1 MTDEANALP
10 DVVYQSDD
18 PPSGRFYLFLETEDE
33 QGYWIPV
40 SYDMFRT
47 AREVGPIGV
56 AAYDNNSDRQMSF
69 EDAPDH
75 LSNAKRI
82 ALTYAR
88 RTGRRTRLIRRRDL
102 SVIHVAG
109 KEIPRGFNI

>member
-1 MTDEANALP
+1 MTDQANALP
-10 DVVYQSDD
+10 DVVYQSWD
-18 PPSGRFYLFLETEDE
+18 PPSGGFFLFLETEDE

-40 SYDMFRT
+40 SYDMFRA
-47 AREVGPIGV
+47 ARDVCPTGV
-56 AAYDNNSDRQMSF
+56 VAYDNNNSDRQMSF

-88 RTGRRTRLIRRRDL
+88 RTGLRTRLIRKQAL
-102 SVIHVAG
+102 L
-109 KEIPRGFNI
+109 